1 MILRIAI
8 IVTPV
13 GLGLV
18 VVDTDVISLLSYLR
32 DFIPFQLLLAIFYK
46 YTDGTRFGK
55 NKE

>member
-18 VVDTDVISLLSYLR
+18 VVDTGVISFLSYLR
-32 DFIPFQLLLAIFYK
+32 DIIPFQLLLSIFYK
-46 YTDGTRFGK
+46 YIDGTNLVK
-55 NKE
+55 